1 VRHTE
6 RLNLDAA
13 DNDVRNTPRIP
24 GVSSQD
30 EPLVHL
36 LERVVD
42 RVRDVVAAEERVRAL
57 LDAVVAVGGEL
68 ELHATLQRIVE
79 AAAHLANARYV
90 ALGVLNREGDGLI
103 DFITYGLSDE
113 ERSRIG
119 PLPRGHGILGLLI
132 SDARPIRLHDLAQH
146 QATYGFPENHP
157 RMRSFLGVPV
167 RVGDRVFGNLYL
179 TEKQGSTDFTEEDEH
194 AIVALAAAAGVAV
207 ENARL
212 FEEVRRRE
220 RWLAATAEIQGTLL
234 GRVDRAHALDLVVCK
249 AREMAGADLALVV
262 LEQDDGQLWV
272 EAIDG
277 TPADLAERSLPR
289 HGPLADVVD
298 RGATVHLTE
307 GVEVSGLEGIASAM
321 LVPFTGPAGAG
332 GALLVGSAT
341 PQGQRWL
348 EENDIRAMRGF
359 AAQAA
364 LALDRAQAQEDRS
377 ALAVLTD
384 RDRIARDLHDVVIQR
399 LFATGLVLQGTA
411 RIATNPRVADRLA
424 SVVDD
429 LDTTIRDIR
438 GTIFELGHGEDDS
451 DLRADLRAAVAEAE
465 TTLGFRPH
473 LDLSGPLDVAVPDD
487 VRPHL
492 VAVLVESL
500 SNAARHGQA
509 DSVEI
514 RVAIRGSA
522 SSGSVVMTV
531 QDDGKGFA
539 VTERESGLRNMRDR
553 AASVGGTCTV
563 ESTPGQGTVVHWEAP
578 LAQDIT
584 DGR

>member
-1 VRHTE
+1 MPSDE
-6 RLNLDAA
+6 
-13 DNDVRNTPRIP
+13 
-24 GVSSQD
+24 
-30 EPLVHL
+30 EPLVRL

-42 RVRDVVAAEERVRAL
+42 RVRDVVAAEERVRSL
-57 LDAVVAVGGEL
+57 LDAVVAVGGGEP
-68 ELHATLQRIVE
+68 ELHATLQRIV
-79 AAAHLANARYV
+79 AAAARLANAKYV

-113 ERSRIG
+113 ERERIG

-132 SDARPIRLHDLAQH
+132 SDARPIRLADLARH
-146 QATYGFPENHP
+146 GAGDFPEHHP
-157 RMRSFLGVPV
+157 PMRSFLGVPV

-179 TEKQGSTDFTEEDEH
+179 TEKQGRTDFTEEDEH
-194 AIVALAAAAGVAV
+194 AIVALAGAAGVAV

-220 RWLAATAEIQGTLL
+220 RWLTATAEIQSTLL
-234 GRVDRAHALDLVVCK
+234 GRVDRTYALDLVVSR

-262 LEQDDGQLWV
+262 LEQDDGELRV
-272 EAIDG
+272 EALDG
-277 TPADLAERSLPR
+277 SPTDLADRSLPR
-289 HGPLADVVD
+289 DGALADVVD
-298 RGATVHLTE
+298 HGATVHLTE
-307 GVEVSGLEGIASAM
+307 GVEVSGLEGIASSM
-321 LVPFTGPAGAG
+321 LVPFTGPGGAG

-348 EENDIRAMRGF
+348 EENDIKAMRGF

-384 RDRIARDLHDVVIQR
+384 RERIARDLHDVVIQR
-399 LFATGLVLQGTA
+399 LFATGLTLQGTA
-411 RIATNPRVADRLA
+411 RMASNPTVVERLT

-438 GTIFELGHGEDDS
+438 GTIFELEHSEEDS
-451 DLRADLRAAVAEAE
+451 DLRADLRAAAAEAE
-465 TTLGFRPH
+465 ATLGFRPH
-473 LDLSGPLDVAVPDD
+473 LDLSGPLDVAVPDN

-500 SNAARHGQA
+500 SNAARHGEA
-509 DSVEI
+509 RNVEV
-514 RVAIRGSA
+514 RVAVRGPT
-522 SSGSVVMTV
+522 SSGSVVMTI
-531 QDDGKGFA
+531 QDDGTGFA
-539 VTERESGLRNMRDR
+539 ETRRESGLRNMRER

-563 ESTPGQGTVVHWEAP
+563 ESTPGEGTVVRWEAP
-578 LAQDIT
+578 LAEDA
-584 DGR
+584 GSGY